1 MVAGYKDAIMI
12 TWDKKLDERKDTRD
26 FSVKTDEDVVLLS
39 LLLIIL
45 NLCRRDMTGIL
56 WCKVDVEGC

>member
-12 TWDKKLDERKDTRD
+12 IWDKTLDERKDTRD
-26 FSVKTDEDVVLLS
+26 FSVKTDEEVVLLS

-45 NLCRRDMTGIL
+45 NLCRRDMTGTL